1 MLDYGP
7 SHAYLQQELS
17 HLKTG
22 EDILNHTTVCN
33 VAIQGWSPSFVFKQM
48 LDLNRPLFFQEWK
61 NTEKTQNGTYGT
73 ILQCK

>member
-1 MLDYGP
+1 MDLVMHIYNK
-7 SHAYLQQELS
+7 ELS

-33 VAIQGWSPSFVFKQM
+33 VAIQGGSASFVFKQT

-61 NTEKTQNGTYGT
+61 NTEKTQNGTYAT